1 MSLEQF
7 GQTIKAKHPEYGD
20 LSDADVATKVLA
32 KYPQYKDMVQS
43 APQAA
48 PDSRNFIQKGVD
60 ALTTVTPEQRAGH
73 GAIVNAMQDFG
84 AGAIQGLTAPIVHP
98 IQTIEG
104 IGKVGSALLGDKESA
119 DQIVNGIK
127 QEGVAKNLGNLVG
140 GAIFGE
146 GAGEAAAPIARVAGK
161 GLKRAVLLG
170 KTPEGAYESAL
181 KPSTTLSPEERAAV
195 VKTGLEQA
203 IPISKGGLEKLGG
216 RIEALNQAIKD
227 EIAADPTRPIDP
239 NKVATRADVAKAKFA
254 NQVNAQG
261 DLNAIEASK
270 QQFLDE
276 QGRTPG
282 APAQPTGLVDAQG
295 NPIMKPAQP
304 PKPAPPMNAADAQ
317 TMKQGT
323 YRVLKGKFGEQ
334 GSASVEAQKAL
345 ARGLKEEI
353 ASQFPEINGLN
364 AAESK
369 LLDLQPILERAVNR
383 ISNHQAIGIGTPVAG
398 AAAKAVTGS
407 GAVSVVASVLKGVL
421 DNPSVKSRLAIA
433 ISKSSKIPISQAI
446 SRVQNYS
453 SALGA
458 SAAGPIAAD
467 SQAYPTAD
475 SPNLPTM
482 SQP

>member
-1 MSLEQF
+1 VEAV
-7 GQTIKAKHPEYGD
+7 K
-20 LSDADVATKVLA
+20 
-32 KYPQYKDMVQS
+32 
-43 APQAA
+43 
-48 PDSRNFIQKGVD
+48 
-60 ALTTVTPEQRAGH
+60 
-73 GAIVNAMQDFG
+73 
-84 AGAIQGLTAPIVHP
+84 
-98 IQTIEG
+98 
-104 IGKVGSALLGDKESA
+104 
-119 DQIVNGIK
+119 
-127 QEGVAKNLGNLVG
+127 G
-140 GAIFGE
+140 GAS
-146 GAGEAAAPIARVAGK
+146 K
-161 GLKRAVLLG
+161 AVLFG

-181 KPSTTLSPEERAAV
+181 KPSTTLSPAERAAV

-261 DLNAIEASK
+261 DLDAIEASK

-276 QGRTPG
+276 QGRK
-282 APAQPTGLVDAQG
+282 PAIPPKPTGLVDAQG
-295 NPIMKPAQP
+295 RPIMGQGTPAQ
-304 PKPAPPMNAADAQ
+304 PAPPMNAADAQ